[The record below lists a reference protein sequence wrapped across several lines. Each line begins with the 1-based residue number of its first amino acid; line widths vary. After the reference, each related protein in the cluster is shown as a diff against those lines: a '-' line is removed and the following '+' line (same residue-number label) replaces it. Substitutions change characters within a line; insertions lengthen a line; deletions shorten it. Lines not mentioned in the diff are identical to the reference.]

1 MVVPRFVEAALKNE
15 PLKIYGTGKQTRC
28 FGHVADVVDAI
39 LRIDETAEAIG
50 KPVNIGVNQEISIQ
64 DLANRVIQHTQSQS
78 AVAYESYEDAYS
90 QGFED
95 MERRV
100 PDNALLRKLTGW
112 VPTKNIDNIINDLI
126 AFLNQ

>member
-1 MVVPRFVEAALKNE
+1 MVVPRFVEAALKSE

-28 FGHVADVVDAI
+28 FGHVADVVEAI
-39 LRIDETAEAIG
+39 LRIDGTTEAIG

-64 DLANRVIQHTQSQS
+64 DLANRVIERTQSNSEMQ
-78 AVAYESYEDAYS
+78 YQSYEDAYS

-100 PDNALLRKLTGW
+100 PDNALLRRLTGW
-112 VPTKNIDNIINDLI
+112 MPTKNIDNIIDDLI